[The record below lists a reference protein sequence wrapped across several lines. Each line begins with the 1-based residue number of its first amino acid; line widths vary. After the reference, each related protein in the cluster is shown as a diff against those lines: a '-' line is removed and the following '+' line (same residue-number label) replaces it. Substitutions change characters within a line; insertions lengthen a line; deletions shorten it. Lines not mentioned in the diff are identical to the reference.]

1 MQWIVGV
8 DEVGRG
14 PVAGP
19 VYVCAFACEAE
30 AVEGIVAGTKTPL
43 RDSKKLTK
51 KMRQAWFGHLQDLAK
66 EKKVRYIMTKASNT
80 EIDDKGIAACIRAA
94 VDNCLEKLVEPGRGP
109 TSTSEMK
116 VFLDGGLYAHPKF
129 TQETLVKGD
138 ENVPVIALASIIA
151 KVSRDA
157 EMEQLA
163 REYPEY
169 LWDKNSGY
177 GTKAHMDA
185 VGKFGLTN
193 LHRRSFLKHYV

>member
-1 MQWIVGV
+1 MKWIVGI

-19 VYVCAFACEAE
+19 VYVCACVCEAD
-30 AVEGIVAGTKTPL
+30 AVEGILAGTKLPL

-51 KMRQAWFGHLQDLAK
+51 KMREKWFEYLNTLAK

-80 EIDDKGIAACIRAA
+80 EIDELGIAVCIRAA
-94 VDNCLEKLVEPGRGP
+94 VNNCLEKIIEPGRGP

-116 VFLDGGLYAHPKF
+116 VFLDGGLYADPKF
-129 TQETLVKGD
+129 VQETLVKGD
-138 ENVPVIALASIIA
+138 ENVPVIALASIVA

-163 REYPEY
+163 KEYPEY
-169 LWDKNSGY
+169 AWEKNSGY

-185 VGKFGLTN
+185 ISEKGTSP
-193 LHRRSFLKHYV
+193 LHRISFLRNMA